1 MYLIDTNV
9 ISEKRKRYRAN
20 HGVIRFFK
28 QAAENNDR
36 LYLSAMTIGEL
47 RRGVELI
54 RNRGDLSQARMLETW
69 LEVIL
74 VEYGNR
80 ILDFTAAEA
89 QVWGR
94 LQAPRAQNIIDKQI
108 AAIALTFDLI
118 LVTRNIRDCV
128 TTGVRLFNPFESV
141 TS

>member
-1 MYLIDTNV
+1 M
-9 ISEKRKRYRAN
+9 
-20 HGVIRFFK
+20 
-28 QAAENNDR
+28 
-36 LYLSAMTIGEL
+36 
-47 RRGVELI
+47 
-54 RNRGDLSQARMLETW
+54 SQARILETW

-74 VEYGNR
+74 VEYGDC

-118 LVTRNIRDCV
+118 LEPLRAGVFGSSECV
-128 TTGVRLFNPFESV
+128 
-141 TS
+141 

>member
-9 ISEKRKRYRAN
+9 ISEKRKGYGAN
-20 HGVIRFFK
+20 PGVIRFFK

-54 RNRGDLSQARMLETW
+54 RNRGNLSQARMLEMW

-74 VEYGNR
+74 VEYGDC
-80 ILDFTAAEA
+80 ILDFNAAEA

-94 LQAPRAQNIIDKQI
+94 FRHRVLK
-108 AAIALTFDLI
+108 T
-118 LVTRNIRDCV
+118 
-128 TTGVRLFNPFESV
+128 
-141 TS
+141 